1 MNFEKHYCGCS
12 SCKREKKLEDLS
24 LMELR
29 DKVFEIT
36 KKQNYISNCNLSEE
50 VTALVIK
57 ELQEQKKEL
66 LELMHKKVD
75 ELQEECKMSEE
86 NVEKLIAMLKEEAY
100 VPSDYWGVSDTKVV
114 NLENVLGLIEQLR
127 NYK

>member
-1 MNFEKHYCGCS
+1 
-12 SCKREKKLEDLS
+12 
-24 LMELR
+24 
-29 DKVFEIT
+29 
-36 KKQNYISNCNLSEE
+36 
-50 VTALVIK
+50 
-57 ELQEQKKEL
+57 
-66 LELMHKKVD
+66 
-75 ELQEECKMSEE
+75 MSEE